1 MQSSILLSVVMPLA
15 LGIIMLGLGLSLT
28 WADFQRVA
36 QMPRA
41 VLVGLSV
48 QVLLLPA
55 VAFGLAHGFELA
67 PAMAVGFVLLAASP
81 GGATANLF
89 SHLAEGDVALNITL
103 TATNSLLSIVTLP
116 LLVGL
121 GVSHFLGHDSQID
134 PQFSKIVSVLLVVLG
149 PVAIGMALRK
159 KRPQLAFRLDKPVR
173 VASAAFLFLVIAA
186 TVFQERSRLVE
197 VFAQVGLPA
206 LVFNLVS
213 LGVGF
218 GVPRLLRLPER
229 QATAI
234 ALEIGIHNGT
244 LAIAIAHTVLK
255 DGTMAIP
262 AAIYSLIMFA
272 TAGLFTVWAR
282 RRLAGQVRAEDGVR
296 QAA

>member
-1 MQSSILLSVVMPLA
+1 MQTSILTAVVLPLA

-28 WADFQRVA
+28 WADFRRVA

-41 VLVGLSV
+41 VLIGLGV

-55 VAFGLAHGFELA
+55 VAFGLCHLFELA

-103 TATNSLLSIVTLP
+103 TATNSLLSIFTLP
-116 LLVGL
+116 ILVGL
-121 GVSHFLGHDSQID
+121 GLAHFLGQDRHID
-134 PQFSKIVSVLLVVLG
+134 LQFGKVLSVILIVLG

-159 KRPQLAFRLDKPVR
+159 RRPDLAFRLDKPVR
-173 VASAAFLFLVIAA
+173 AASAIFLFLVIAA
-186 TVFQERSRLVE
+186 TVYSERSRLAE

-218 GVPRLLRLPER
+218 GVPRLLKLPER

-244 LAIAIAHTVLK
+244 LAIAVAHNVLQ
-255 DGTMAIP
+255 DATMAVP

-272 TAGLFTVWAR
+272 TAGGFTAWAR
-282 RRLAGQVRAEDGVR
+282 RRLRAGAGESLR